1 MTMLQTSGGTQMSA
15 GWKTAMKWL
24 IERYRE
30 YRERRRALTELR
42 SIDGRTL
49 KDIGIDRTELTS
61 IVYGNPNGRRRR
73 YTKIESPFEGRRWCD
88 TERELIS
95 GITNY
100 PAVRVSKN
108 LLSICES

>member
-88 TERELIS
+88 TTERERSAVLRTI
-95 GITNY
+95 
-100 PAVRVSKN
+100 PVRVSKN